1 MQYWSLVDTAK
12 FFDRLWGRVEAEAPH
27 DVAKVGEVKLCRA
40 VEVEDVKRESRFCRK
55 NERFKEIRFRPL
67 IKGCQIT
74 F

>member
-40 VEVEDVKRESRFCRK
+40 VEVEEK
-55 NERFKEIRFRPL
+55 IPL
-67 IKGCQIT
+67 DQVISNGPGFYKKTNIVIIFYGT
-74 F
+74 